1 MTNWTIDTKE
11 RLYQK
16 LADEIFFRVLHGKFP
31 LGSKLPSRTVLIRE
45 ANTSQDTLRKALA
58 QLASQK
64 VLFKTRQG
72 IYVTSDEQV
81 LKKVRQQY
89 IERTISKCQS
99 ALKKVDCEADI
110 QIANG
115 CENNSMEKE

>member
-1 MTNWTIDTKE
+1 MMNWAIDTKE

-16 LADEIFFRVLHGKFP
+16 LADEILFRVLHGEFP
-31 LGSKLPSRTVLIRE
+31 PGSKLPSRTVLIKE
-45 ANTSQDTLRKALA
+45 ANTSQDTLRKALV
-58 QLASQK
+58 QLTVQK

-72 IYVTSDEQV
+72 VYVTSDEQV

-99 ALKKVDCEADI
+99 ALKKVNCEANI
-110 QIANG
+110 QI
-115 CENNSMEKE
+115 ENEFE